1 MKKIIA
7 TLSVLLISL
16 PTSATD
22 IQTTILENYAKPA
35 QFIDIKISPKGS
47 YLAATARDNEGSVQL
62 SVLDIKN
69 FDILSVTQSADG
81 ESVNSFNWVNDKR
94 LVITMA
100 REVGALDIPAPTGE
114 LFAMNADGSRKT
126 VLTGPR
132 SRDGEY
138 VIANVVDWLPNQDD
152 RIMIYTASMFESD
165 QFLTLWEVDV
175 DSGAKRRA
183 GRIPIRAGNGTSSR
197 VLVDQAGDARVAT
210 GVIPA
215 DNNAIVIMARDGANE
230 DWYEIMRYHEDDGG
244 FAPIT
249 IMPNG
254 YEVMGLSNS
263 ETDTQSISIYNLKTR
278 TEEVVATH
286 PDVDLEPLMSIRD
299 GYPNDL
305 IGAWF
310 EYDKIDAVFFQG
322 SEDDDFAQVVQSL
335 MATFP
340 GRSVSVN
347 SATKDANQVILRVA
361 SANDPATFYLFD
373 RQARKLTP
381 IAQAQPWLKKE
392 QIPTTQTIVYEA
404 KDGTKITALLTLPRG
419 QEAKKLPLILL
430 PHGGP
435 HGIRETIGALDTDAK
450 VLATHGYAV
459 LQPNFRGSGGFGLEF
474 QSAGYRKWGTLMI
487 DDMTAGV
494 DYLIEQGIADPERMC
509 TYGASYGAYAA
520 LMSVIREPNKYNCAI
535 GFVGVYDLDL
545 MFEEGDTTEVEAGQN
560 FLAKIFH
567 PDASERHQQSPV
579 HRADEVTVPVFL
591 IHGEKD
597 RRAPLTHAKR
607 LRAKFDELGH
617 DYEWMTKEEEGHGF
631 YKPENNIERWTRML
645 EFLDKHIDAE

>member
-7 TLSVLLISL
+7 TLTLVMFSL
-16 PTSATD
+16 PSQAAEIKTAV
-22 IQTTILENYAKPA
+22 LENYAKPA
-35 QFIDIKISPKGS
+35 QFMNIKISPDGS

-81 ESVNSFNWVNDKR
+81 ESVSSFEWVNNDR

-100 REVGALDIPAPTGE
+100 RELGALEIPAPTGE

-138 VIANVVDWLPNQDD
+138 VIANVVDWLPKQDD

-165 QFLTLWEVDV
+165 QFLTLWEVNV

-183 GRIPIRAGNGTSSR
+183 GRIPIRTGNGTSSQ
-197 VLVDQAGDARVAT
+197 VIIDQTGTARVAT
-210 GVIPA
+210 GVAPE

-230 DWYEIMRYHEDDGG
+230 DWYEIMRYDEDEGG
-244 FAPIT
+244 FMPIT
-249 IMPNG
+249 VLPNG

-263 ETDTQSISIYNLKTR
+263 ETDTRSISIYNLKTR
-278 TEEVVATH
+278 EEELLATH
-286 PDVDLEPLMSIRD
+286 PQVDLMPLMSIRD

-305 IGAWF
+305 IGASF

-340 GRSVSVN
+340 QREVSVS
-347 SATKDANQVILRVA
+347 SATRDANQVILQVA

-373 RQARKLTP
+373 RKARKLTP

-392 QIPTTQTIVYEA
+392 QIPTTETIVYSAE
-404 KDGTKITALLTLPRG
+404 DGTQLTALLTLPRT
-419 QEAKKLPLILL
+419 EKAEKLPLILL

-435 HGIRETIGALDTDAK
+435 HGIRESVGTMDTDAK
-450 VLATHGYAV
+450 VLAEHGYAV
-459 LQPNFRGSGGFGLEF
+459 LQPNFRGSGGFGREF

-494 DYLIEQGIADPERMC
+494 DYLIAQGIADPARMC
-509 TYGASYGAYAA
+509 VYGASYGGYAA
-520 LMSVIREPNKYNCAI
+520 LMSVIREPEKYQCAI
-535 GFVGVYDLDL
+535 GFVGVYDMDL

-560 FLAKIFH
+560 FLAKVFH
-567 PDASERHQQSPV
+567 PEAAERHKQSPV
-579 HRADEVTVPVFL
+579 HRADEVKVPVFL
-591 IHGEKD
+591 IHGERD
-597 RRAPLTHAKR
+597 RRAPFTHAKR
-607 LRAKFDELGH
+607 LREKFDELKH

-631 YKPENNIERWTRML
+631 YKPENNVERWTRML
-645 EFLDKHIDAE
+645 EFLDEHIEAE

>member
-7 TLSVLLISL
+7 SIAFILVSMSSHAVEIKT
-16 PTSATD
+16 A
-22 IQTTILENYAKPA
+22 ILENYAKPA
-35 QFIDIKISPKGS
+35 QFISIKISPDGS

-69 FDILSVTQSADG
+69 FDILSVMQSADG
-81 ESVNSFNWVNDKR
+81 ESVNSFEWVNDER

-100 REVGALDIPAPTGE
+100 REVGALEVPTPTGE

-132 SRDGEY
+132 SRDKEY
-138 VIANVVDWLPNQDD
+138 VIANVVDWLPGQDD

-165 QFLTLWEVDV
+165 QFLTLWEVNV

-183 GRIPIRAGNGTSSR
+183 GRIPIRAGNGTSSQ
-197 VLVDQAGDARVAT
+197 VIIDQAGTARVAT
-210 GVIPA
+210 GVAPE
-215 DNNAIVIMARDGANE
+215 DNNAIVIMTRDGANE
-230 DWYEIMRYHEDDGG
+230 DWYEIMRYNEDDGG
-244 FAPIT
+244 FMPLT
-249 IMPNG
+249 VLPNG

-263 ETDTQSISIYNLKTR
+263 ETDTRSISIYNLKTR
-278 TEEVVATH
+278 QEELLATH
-286 PDVDLEPLMSIRD
+286 PQVDLSPLMSIRD

-305 IGAWF
+305 IGASF
-310 EYDKIDAVFFQG
+310 EFDRIDAVFFQG

-340 GRSVSVN
+340 QRQVSVN
-347 SATKDANQVILRVA
+347 SATRDTNQIILRVA

-373 RQARKLTP
+373 RKARKLTP

-392 QIPTTQTIVYEA
+392 QIPTTETIVYSA
-404 KDGTKITALLTLPRG
+404 GDGTKLTALLTLPRG
-419 QEAKKLPLILL
+419 RKAEKLPLILL

-435 HGIRETIGALDTDAK
+435 HGIRESIGSMDTDAK
-450 VLATHGYAV
+450 VLAAHGYAV
-459 LQPNFRGSGGFGLEF
+459 LQPNFRGSGGFGRDF

-494 DYLIEQGIADPERMC
+494 DHLIEQGIADPKRMC

-520 LMSVIREPNKYNCAI
+520 LMSVIREQGKYNCAI

-545 MFEEGDTTEVEAGQN
+545 MFEEGDTTEVESGQN

-567 PDASERHQQSPV
+567 SDASERHKQSPL
-579 HRADEVTVPVFL
+579 HRADEVKVPVFL

-597 RRAPLTHAKR
+597 RRAPFTHASR
-607 LRAKFDELGH
+607 LREKFDELEH
-617 DYEWMTKEEEGHGF
+617 EYEWMTKKEEGHGF
-631 YKPENNIERWTRML
+631 YKPENNVERWTRML
-645 EFLDKHIDAE
+645 EFLDKHIESK